1 MKNKFESMTLEQMSW
16 QLRKSKADLSSS
28 YDEMC
33 TRFTIPQEVRL
44 AYDRCHE
51 ETDGILSQII
61 KAMTPSNKDSS
72 DLQSRTSSVSSKR
85 LELTAKAAA
94 LQAEQNAKSEEAR
107 LQAELTRLEAEE
119 AIRQAQL
126 EADRIVNQVK
136 QEAEEKKRQIK
147 IKLEMDHRRQE
158 LENRSLETEMQKT
171 NAELKEWTRFEE
183 LDEDRYFY
191 GQQDQIHS
199 NPLHPSEEFVDYFG
213 TLPHSSPIQPQDKK
227 MQDPTSQRLHQHDE
241 DTQVQL
247 GPAAILMNA
256 NKALQ
261 NNSADIVTDLVQS
274 ISLSR
279 LPSPEP
285 WVFTGDPL
293 NYPSWKASFNTLI
306 NTKGV
311 MGSERIHYL
320 RKYLGGE
327 AKSVVEG
334 TFYLKSEEAY

>member
-1 MKNKFESMTLEQMSW
+1 MSSPSDDNGQYFEDDTTEMTIRRSSRERNPSVKALENLEQILLDKFWRKITEIKGLLKTARQSLMKNKFESMTLEQMSW

-33 TRFTIPQEVRL
+33 ERFSIPQEVRL

-107 LQAELTRLEAEE
+107 LQAELNRLEAEE

-136 QEAEEKKRQIK
+136 QEAEEQTRKIK

-158 LENRSLETEMQKT
+158 LENRRLETEMQKT

-191 GQQDQIHS
+191 G
-199 NPLHPSEEFVDYFG
+199 
-213 TLPHSSPIQPQDKK
+213 
-227 MQDPTSQRLHQHDE
+227 
-241 DTQVQL
+241 
-247 GPAAILMNA
+247 
-256 NKALQ
+256 
-261 NNSADIVTDLVQS
+261 
-274 ISLSR
+274 
-279 LPSPEP
+279 
-285 WVFTGDPL
+285 
-293 NYPSWKASFNTLI
+293 
-306 NTKGV
+306 
-311 MGSERIHYL
+311 
-320 RKYLGGE
+320 
-327 AKSVVEG
+327 
-334 TFYLKSEEAY
+334 